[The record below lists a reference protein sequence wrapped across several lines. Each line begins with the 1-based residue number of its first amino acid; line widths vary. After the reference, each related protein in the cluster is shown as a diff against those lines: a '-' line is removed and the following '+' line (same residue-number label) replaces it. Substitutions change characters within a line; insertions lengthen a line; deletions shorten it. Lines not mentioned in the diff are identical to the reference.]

1 MFKEQL
7 PFFPLTFEPDVVSS
21 SYGATECGPMA
32 IKLKVKSL
40 SNPWELLKKFGV
52 DGELIQA
59 AKDYGISVE
68 LVLPDGLEFKV
79 PQGSSVPAI
88 DSISLGFSIMDYLAG
103 QASKTVVLSLV
114 PVISKLL
121 VNLVSNQFLEQAV
134 FIPTGVEK
142 AVLSS
147 IKNVLSD
154 GEPVVQAIKKEDGSG
169 ISVGLT
175 AAVAA
180 VEKAYVSTENSE
192 PVKLAQAQH
201 LYQKVLG
208 TSPKSYYYVVAM
220 ATAPLVAVAAK
231 LQGARLSVRVEGN
244 FDAQDWNKVA
254 VCKGGSA
261 GTYLS
266 GHFDATEKAPVDKIL
281 GAVLVG
287 SGVEFDT
294 PMPSMKKLRQL
305 CQG

>member
-1 MFKEQL
+1 
-7 PFFPLTFEPDVVSS
+7 
-21 SYGATECGPMA
+21 MA

-40 SNPWELLKKFGV
+40 SNPWELLHKFGV
-52 DGELIQA
+52 DGELIQS
-59 AKDYGISVE
+59 AKDHGISVE
-68 LVLPDGLEFKV
+68 LVLPDGLEFKAL
-79 PQGSSVPAI
+79 QGSSVPAG
-88 DSISLGFSIMDYLAG
+88 ISLGFSIMDYLAG

-121 VNLVSNQFLEQAV
+121 VNLVHKQATLPVQAV
-134 FIPTGVEK
+134 FNPTGVEK

-147 IKNVLSD
+147 IKNILSD
-154 GEPVVQAIKKEDGSG
+154 DESVVQAIKKEDGSG

-175 AAVAA
+175 AAASA
-180 VEKAYVSTENSE
+180 VEKAYVSTENYQ

-208 TSPKSYYYVVAM
+208 TSPESYYYVVAM

-231 LQGARLSVRVEGN
+231 LGGARLSVRVEGD
-244 FDAQDWNKVA
+244 FDAQDWKKVA
-254 VCKGGSA
+254 VGHGSGG
-261 GTYLS
+261 GKYLS

-305 CQG
+305 CHG